1 MFDRPPVKVIMPEQ
15 QLFDLTIAEAEA
27 EIQPHCMADDLGW
40 ETVILVMVDPW
51 CTHTTSMAHHA
62 GVGQTA
68 QQIDNALRPNA
79 IDITSWEDGQCV
91 YLAVGSWYSG
101 CINQQSLNPTRFH

>member
-1 MFDRPPVKVIMPEQ
+1 MPEQ
-15 QLFDLTIAEAEA
+15 QLFDITIAEAEA

-68 QQIDNALRPNA
+68 QQ
-79 IDITSWEDGQCV
+79 EG
-91 YLAVGSWYSG
+91 
-101 CINQQSLNPTRFH
+101 